1 MVRKLKYQLIKMKNS
16 EEININQIKR
26 FSMPVLF
33 TGAVNFF
40 CGRLGIDASAS
51 RCVAQKKIM
60 QKVWFYGKI
69 FSIYLHSELYF
80 VHFI

>member
-51 RCVAQKKIM
+51 R
-60 QKVWFYGKI
+60 
-69 FSIYLHSELYF
+69 
-80 VHFI
+80 

>member
-40 CGRLGIDASAS
+40 VVD
-51 RCVAQKKIM
+51 
-60 QKVWFYGKI
+60 W
-69 FSIYLHSELYF
+69 ELMHQHQG
-80 VHFI
+80 V